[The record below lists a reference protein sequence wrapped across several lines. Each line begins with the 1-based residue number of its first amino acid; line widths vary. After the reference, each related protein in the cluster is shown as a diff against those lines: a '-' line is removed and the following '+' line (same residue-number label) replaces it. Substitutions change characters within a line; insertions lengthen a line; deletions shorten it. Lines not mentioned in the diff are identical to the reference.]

1 MRRVSSGTTR
11 VGNASPRPQ
20 VSDAR
25 RVLRRFPPACCR
37 TSDETP
43 RDSATEESE
52 VRRMDEEPTE
62 RASNRANQCGPERAR
77 SIRSRLSETAF
88 AVERQGASVRANRRG
103 TRRICSDRTAR
114 RRSASSWSTGER
126 GALPTNRIRSEGLR
140 RSSDAGT
147 TSGPAFVRPGGSSAF
162 SRLGESGWR
171 SREFSVR
178 PNVVGT

>member
-52 VRRMDEEPTE
+52 VRRMDEERTE
-62 RASNRANQCGPERAR
+62 RASPGATGESVSGRRKRDWRA
-77 SIRSRLSETAF
+77 
-88 AVERQGASVRANRRG
+88 
-103 TRRICSDRTAR
+103 SDRR
-114 RRSASSWSTGER
+114 KRK
-126 GALPTNRIRSEGLR
+126 RSEEARLA
-140 RSSDAGT
+140 SQ
-147 TSGPAFVRPGGSSAF
+147 RPEKA
-162 SRLGESGWR
+162 
-171 SREFSVR
+171 
-178 PNVVGT
+178 